1 MTRIIGGSLRGQ
13 RLSVPARVTR
23 PTSDRIREALF
34 SSLESW
40 LITQG
45 LTWGEIDVVDLFAGS
60 GAVGLEAASR
70 GARSVAL
77 IDSDRGAVSVITE
90 NNHRLGSHCE
100 IMSMD
105 ATRWKPRKPCGVV
118 FMDPPYSMSDSDVSA
133 MVLRLVH
140 NSVMDGCLIVVE
152 RAVSSSDPFAQLDES
167 SIEKKWE
174 RRYGDSRLWYGHL
187 VGESP

>member
-34 SSLESW
+34 SSVESW
-40 LITQG
+40 LNVHG

-70 GARSVAL
+70 GARSVIL

-100 IMSMD
+100 IMTMD
-105 ATRWKPRKPCGVV
+105 ATTWEPRDSLGVM
-118 FMDPPYSMSDSDVSA
+118 FMDPPYAMSDADVSA
-133 MVLRLVH
+133 MVVRLAR
-140 NSVMDGCLIVVE
+140 NPVMHGSLIVVE
-152 RAVSSSDPFAQLDES
+152 RAATSSDPFALLNES

-187 VGESP
+187 VGEAS